1 MAYRNK
7 VPLWANNRNPPIIM
21 KLSRNN
27 RISTAGFTLMEIMV
41 ATSIAMVL
49 LFGALYS
56 TSETLEVVREGDIRM
71 HTNVNARRALNR
83 LIKDCRYASEIE
95 VAGTQQTGWT
105 IGISTTGALAPGEI
119 EYTWSP
125 PDNSLRVALVGG
137 ITEEVIF
144 DVRDFNVDTLP
155 ATRDGIEVISRI
167 SFHLIIGLDDGHAT
181 GAGNPNSERTF
192 ELAGATWI
200 QRNDWD
206 N

>member
-1 MAYRNK
+1 
-7 VPLWANNRNPPIIM
+7 M

-105 IGISTTGALAPGEI
+105 IGIGLTRE
-119 EYTWSP
+119 
-125 PDNSLRVALVGG
+125 
-137 ITEEVIF
+137 
-144 DVRDFNVDTLP
+144 LP
-155 ATRDGIEVISRI
+155 M
-167 SFHLIIGLDDGHAT
+167 L
-181 GAGNPNSERTF
+181 GAGRSSGSRPCHRRRKGAVTGTMIFLNP
-192 ELAGATWI
+192 
-200 QRNDWD
+200 
-206 N
+206 

>member
-1 MAYRNK
+1 
-7 VPLWANNRNPPIIM
+7 M
-21 KLSRNN
+21 KLSHNN
-27 RISTAGFTLMEIMV
+27 QIRTAGFTLMEIMI

-71 HTNVNARRALNR
+71 HTNVNARRALER

-95 VAGTQQTGWT
+95 VTGTQQTGWT

-125 PDNSLRVALVGG
+125 FNNSLRVAIVGG
-137 ITEEVIF
+137 VTEEVIL
-144 DVRDFNVDTLP
+144 DVRNLNVETLT
-155 ATRDGIEVISRI
+155 AIKDGVEVISRI
-167 SFHLIIGLDDGHAT
+167 SFHFIIGLDDGHAT
-181 GAGNPNSERTF
+181 GSGNPNSERTL
-192 ELAGATWI
+192 ELSGVTWV
-200 QRNDWD
+200 QRNNGD